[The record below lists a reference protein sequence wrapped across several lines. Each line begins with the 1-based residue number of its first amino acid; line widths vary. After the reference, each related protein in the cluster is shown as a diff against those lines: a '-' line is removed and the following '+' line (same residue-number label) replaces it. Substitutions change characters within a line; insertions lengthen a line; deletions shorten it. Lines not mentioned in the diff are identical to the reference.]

1 MTSAEVIPTNHTCT
15 NCGAK
20 VIRAT
25 LAPPLG
31 HEDQAWDFKWIILN
45 PDWEH
50 GGNIVVRASEA
61 GRLFAKDMGTSPEE
75 KRLLKHS
82 CAEFPD
88 LPEQGTWDGS
98 MARMRLGMK
107 P

>member
-25 LAPPLG
+25 LAPPLN
-31 HEDQAWDFKWIILN
+31 HEDQAWDFKWIDLD

-50 GGNIVVRASEA
+50 GGNIVVKASEA
-61 GRLFAKDMGTSPEE
+61 GRLFAKDCGTSPEE
-75 KRLLKHS
+75 KRLLEHR
-82 CAEFPD
+82 CAKITIVQTRWNKGEIEEFFD
-88 LPEQGTWDGS
+88 ALEN
-98 MARMRLGMK
+98 R
-107 P
+107 